1 VVQVVAVVTL
11 PQVLVA
17 AVEQVAI
24 ALALPN
30 LLPLVLLTQSPLA
43 LEVVVVRVTQ
53 EEVLVLILYLTQ

>member
-1 VVQVVAVVTL
+1 LWWLVVQVVAVVTL

-30 LLPLVLLTQSPLA
+30 LLPLVLLTQLP
-43 LEVVVVRVTQ
+43 
-53 EEVLVLILYLTQ
+53 